1 MGAQIHEDRYGVL
14 AFSWTPGGVA
24 AGPLT
29 ASLTTTALGLKTTD
43 EVLKVTPPSTTAG
56 INIVGAWCSAAD
68 VLEVTF
74 GNFSTGAL
82 TSAAGTY
89 RVHIFRPENDR
100 SSVQAAIG
108 A

>member
-1 MGAQIHEDRYGVL
+1 MGAQIQEDRYGCL
-14 AFSWTPGGVA
+14 ALTWTPAGVA

-29 ASLTTTALGLKTTD
+29 ASLTTTVLGLKTTD
-43 EVLKVTPPSTTAG
+43 EILRVTPPSTTAG
-56 INIVGAWCSAAD
+56 VAIVGAWCSADD
-68 VLEVTF
+68 VLQVTF

-100 SSVQAAIG
+100 SSVNAAIG